1 VLIDTCVLINNCR
14 WPS

>member
-1 VLIDTCVLINNCR
+1 MLIDTCVLIDNCR